1 MGLKVQKV
9 LKAMLVP
16 QDSQVQMVPQ
26 DLKDTQAPQ
35 ELQEKVVRVGG
46 QDPWD
51 QLGPKVH
58 QAPLDTRAIQ
68 VFQVHPVQLASH
80 LREFLVLRVPLE
92 FQVPEVMM
100 VSQDLLV
107 LLVLLVH
114 QER

>member
-1 MGLKVQKV
+1 MVLKVQKV
-9 LKAMLVP
+9 LKATLVP

-35 ELQEKVVRVGG
+35 ELQEKVVRVEC
-46 QDPWD
+46 QDLWD
-51 QLGPKVH
+51 QLGPLVH
-58 QAPLDTRAIQ
+58 QAPLDSRDIQ
-68 VFQVHPVQLASH
+68 VFQVHQVQLVSQ
-80 LREFLVLRVPLE
+80 LREFLVLMVPLE

-100 VSQDLLV
+100 VSQDLPV